1 MAAKKSKSR
10 KKTAKKIKKKAP
22 KKAKKS
28 PKKVKKKEAKR
39 AKKKKAMEKVATKV
53 IKADKKLVEWRKALM
68 APAERAMIEYFLYP
82 IAKNRGEKEAAKKV
96 MVESYVRGDEVVK
109 QFILFLAHEQLSRA
123 AGIKTMHNFGHY
135 RKMMGKETNPGEV
148 RKAVYR
154 TIFNY
159 TTSLE
164 GLTELIGF
172 IGELGDAGAAKL
184 LSYHLSY
191 YSAMEAPALQVLRN
205 ATIDS
210 LRECDSPYALD
221 ALLSYAKYGEK
232 NDRALYALKKW
243 DEKLDKIEMGAEEKK
258 FYEKQIAE
266 LFSGGKEK
274 HEYYR

>member
-1 MAAKKSKSR
+1 MAIKKSKSR
-10 KKTAKKIKKKAP
+10 KKAAKKVKKPVPKKAP
-22 KKAKKS
+22 RKA
-28 PKKVKKKEAKR
+28 KKKEAKR

-53 IKADKKLVEWRKALM
+53 MKVDKKLVEWRKALM
-68 APAERAMIEYFLYP
+68 APAERAMIDFFLYP
-82 IAKNRGEKEAAKKV
+82 LAKNRGEKEAAKKV
-96 MVESYVRGDEVVK
+96 MMESYIRGDEVVK

-135 RKMMGKETNPGEV
+135 RKMMGKEMNPGEV

-164 GLTELIGF
+164 GLTELIEF

-210 LRECDSPYALD
+210 LRECNSPYALD

-243 DEKLDKIEMGAEEKK
+243 DDKLDKIEMGTEEKK
-258 FYEKQIAE
+258 FYEKKIAE
-266 LFSGGKEK
+266 LFTSGKEK

>member
-1 MAAKKSKSR
+1 MAVKKSKSR
-10 KKTAKKIKKKAP
+10 KKATKKVKKPVPKKAP
-22 KKAKKS
+22 KKA
-28 PKKVKKKEAKR
+28 KKKEAKR
-39 AKKKKAMEKVATKV
+39 AKKKKAMEKVETKV
-53 IKADKKLVEWRKALM
+53 MKVDKKLVEWRKALM
-68 APAERAMIEYFLYP
+68 APAERAMIDFFLYP
-82 IAKNRGEKEAAKKV
+82 LAKNRGEKEAAKKV
-96 MVESYVRGDEVVK
+96 MMESYIRGDEVVK

-135 RKMMGKETNPGEV
+135 RKMMGKEMNPGEV

-164 GLTELIGF
+164 GLTELIEF

-191 YSAMEAPALQVLRN
+191 YSAMDAPALQVLRN

-210 LRECDSPYALD
+210 LRECNSPYALD

-243 DEKLDKIEMGAEEKK
+243 EEKLDKVEMGKEEKK
-258 FYEKQIAE
+258 FYEKKIAE
-266 LFSGGKEK
+266 LFTSGKEK

>member
-1 MAAKKSKSR
+1 MAVKKSKS
-10 KKTAKKIKKKAP
+10 KKKASKKVQKNVP
-22 KKAKKS
+22 NKAKK
-28 PKKVKKKEAKR
+28 KDVKRE
-39 AKKKKAMEKVATKV
+39 KKKKAMEKVATKV
-53 IKADKKLVEWRKALM
+53 MKADKKLVEWRKALM
-68 APAERAMIEYFLYP
+68 APAERAMIDFFLYP

-96 MVESYVRGDEVVK
+96 MVESYVRGDDVVK

-135 RKMMGKETNPGEV
+135 RKMMGKDTNPGEV

-172 IGELGDAGAAKL
+172 IGELGDNGAAKL

-205 ATIDS
+205 ATIDA
-210 LRECDSPYALD
+210 LRECNSPYALD

-232 NDRALYALKKW
+232 TDRALYALKKW
-243 DEKLDKIEMGAEEKK
+243 DEKLDKVEMGPEEKK
-258 FYEKQIAE
+258 FYAKQMAE